1 MRFSN
6 TAPRFQRMLY
16 VIWVKINQ
24 LEVST
29 CVGGCTHTRASAPT
43 QGHARAQVFPTLYPV
58 ADTMRFHPLMMNYKP
73 DGQKPV
79 TNKKNDMKDKQSIH
93 EKAIRLIEGGIVDV
107 DGHSVKLVNVPD
119 MFDTCNSC
127 EMDCLCHIGTEMYYV
142 CIECVGISKKNCIL
156 ELVTSSSDRL

>member
-1 MRFSN
+1 MG
-6 TAPRFQRMLY
+6 
-16 VIWVKINQ
+16 
-24 LEVST
+24 E
-29 CVGGCTHTRASAPT
+29 CTHTRASAPMRGYT
-43 QGHARAQVFPTLYPV
+43 RAQVFSTLHPV
-58 ADTMRFHPLMMNYKP
+58 AVTMRFHPRTISSKP

-156 ELVTSSSDRL
+156 KLVTSSSNRT